1 MRKPQDQEDFLTR
14 GRFGDGCQ
22 SQMRTGFSWPVII
35 GSAFIVLGFLFIVI
49 ASLFKIGR
57 DDGGPFFAM
66 GFFASLIFGLG
77 CFLWAL
83 ARKIAEA
90 FKR

>member
-1 MRKPQDQEDFLTR
+1 
-14 GRFGDGCQ
+14 
-22 SQMRTGFSWPVII
+22 MRTGVSWPVII
-35 GSAFIVLGFLFIVI
+35 GSAFIVLGFLFIGI
-49 ASLFKIGR
+49 AALLNIGR
-57 DDGGPFFAM
+57 DDRGPFFAM

-83 ARKIAEA
+83 DRKIAEA